1 MANEED
7 KFVQVT
13 IKAQRGLSDVVRY
26 RLMTDTDQ
34 QCWVNPGTYNTPQ
47 DLVASFEPPLCT
59 EYQVRIIQALRDG
72 TEEVTFSMKNVY
84 DTL

>member
-1 MANEED
+1 
-7 KFVQVT
+7 
-13 IKAQRGLSDVVRY
+13 
-26 RLMTDTDQ
+26 
-34 QCWVNPGTYNTPQ
+34 VNPGTYNTPQ